1 MTFCREKT
9 CPNTLEPSSKVLT
22 LYVLTRKI
30 VTVHIT
36 QKLEKKYVVRKI
48 SLKIVFSERLGQ
60 RQGWGKDKERVG
72 ENINNKHE

>member
-9 CPNTLEPSSKVLT
+9 CPNTLEPSSKVFA

-60 RQGWGKDKERVG
+60 RQGWGKDEERVG